1 MSPRIHW
8 NRSAR
13 AGFPLASI
21 AAALALLVFGAS
33 PALGFLP
40 YRMMLEAARSPEK
53 PLAFVHDRVLRLDLR
68 KALIA
73 ADPDDALSVSPHVY
87 GGHAYLVGWVA
98 SDAERERI
106 EAAARSVPG
115 IQSLTSYLPIE
126 PSGAAAPNEA
136 DELALK
142 TKIEEAITLDSDA
155 HRANVS
161 VDVLGT
167 HAVLVGVVASGA
179 AVQTAG
185 EAARRTPG
193 VSGVTSFL
201 SVPEPG
207 NEKLLEGLLP

>member
-1 MSPRIHW
+1 MLRELSTK
-8 NRSAR
+8 RSAR
-13 AGFPLASI
+13 AGLPFTSI
-21 AAALALLVFGAS
+21 TAALVLLVIAAS
-33 PALGFLP
+33 PARGFLP
-40 YRMMLEAARSPEK
+40 YRMMLQAARSPEK

-68 KALIA
+68 KALVT
-73 ADPDDALSVSPHVY
+73 ADPDDALSVSPYVY

-98 SDAERERI
+98 SDRERESI

-115 IQSLTSYLPIE
+115 LRSLTSYLPIE
-126 PSGAAAPNEA
+126 PTGADAPSET

-142 TKIEEAITLDSDA
+142 TKIEKAITLDSDA

-167 HAVLVGVVASGA
+167 HAVLVGVVANGA

-207 NEKLLEGLLP
+207 NEKLLQGLLP